1 MANTIKR
8 NKSWEERYS
17 DHNICVR
24 ENPKMHL
31 EYLVLDERTILKWI
45 LQKHDFIV
53 LDLYGSEQAG
63 YM

>member
-1 MANTIKR
+1 
-8 NKSWEERYS
+8 
-17 DHNICVR
+17 
-24 ENPKMHL
+24 MHL

-53 LDLYGSEQAG
+53 LDLCGSEQAG